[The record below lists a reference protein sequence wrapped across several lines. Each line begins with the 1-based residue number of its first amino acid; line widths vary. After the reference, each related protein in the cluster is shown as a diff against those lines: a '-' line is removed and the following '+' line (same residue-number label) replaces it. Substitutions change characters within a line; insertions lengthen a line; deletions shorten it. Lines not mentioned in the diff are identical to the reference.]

1 MEWLIHLFFNSTIFV
16 LKSSI
21 KIILIQQL
29 VSTSFAA
36 IVASFEEN
44 NKNITNQYAKDNTL
58 LNWQKV
64 QVKNFYKRKKAESG
78 YT

>member
-1 MEWLIHLFFNSTIFV
+1 MEWLIHLFFNITIFV
-16 LKSSI
+16 LKSLI
-21 KIILIQQL
+21 KIILIKQL
-29 VSTSFAA
+29 VLTSFVA

-58 LNWQKV
+58 LNCQKV
-64 QVKNFYKRKKAESG
+64 QVKNFYKRKKAELG